1 MDTIELLEEEI
12 VSVADLQKLDSE
24 DSAEGGNAITVT
36 TCEPFNAW
44 ITCTGTW

>member
-1 MDTIELLEEEI
+1 MDTVELLEEEI

-24 DSAEGGNAITVT
+24 DGAEGGNIIT

>member
-24 DSAEGGNAITVT
+24 DSAEGIGIIT
-36 TCEPFNAW
+36 TCEPLNAW